1 MNKLARKTIFGLILL
16 FITLAILIFFPAWTF
31 SYWQAW
37 VFLFVFVVCDA
48 LIAAYLWKKDPKL
61 LKRRM
66 KAGLK
71 AEKRKNQKIIIL
83 LIQLVFILMIV
94 LLALDHRYRWSQVPL
109 PVVIIGDILIAL
121 SFYILFIVFREN
133 TFSASTIEVTAD
145 QKVIS
150 TGPYAKLRHPM
161 YSGALIMFFGIPL
174 ALGSWWGLLIVV
186 PFALLIIWRLLDEEK
201 FLSENLEGYKE
212 YCRKVRFRLIPFI
225 W

>member
-1 MNKLARKTIFGLILL
+1 
-16 FITLAILIFFPAWTF
+16 
-31 SYWQAW
+31 
-37 VFLFVFVVCDA
+37 
-48 LIAAYLWKKDPKL
+48 
-61 LKRRM
+61 M

-109 PVVIIGDILIAL
+109 PVVILGDILIAL

-133 TFSASTIEVTAD
+133 TFSGSTIEVTSD

-161 YSGALIMFFGIPL
+161 YSGALVMFFGIPL
-174 ALGSWWGLLIVV
+174 ALGSWWGLLVVV